1 MSEEDAG
8 NRLRVLVKAV
18 SDDLWIAIATFEVY
32 APSAFD
38 AALIDKVNE
47 RDVYPAFNVISEA
60 LEATTIST
68 LCRIWDRTTDAARI
82 TEIEKLLRRQPDLVD
97 DSGALRRWLGGVEM
111 VEKSEE
117 LQALRAIRNMRLAH
131 THDPF
136 RLDFRLLSGV
146 RNAAIEDEWL
156 ILEATILVIQ
166 QLHGLIGSPA
176 SLDYRAEREA
186 WRTRAES
193 FWKSVGGALV

>member
-1 MSEEDAG
+1 MGENDAG
-8 NRLRVLVKAV
+8 NRLRALVKAV
-18 SDDLWIAIATFEVY
+18 SDDLWIAVATFEVY

-47 RDVYPAFNVISEA
+47 REVYPAFNVVSEA

-68 LCRIWDRTTDAARI
+68 LCRIWDKTSDAARI
-82 TEIEKLLRRQPDLVD
+82 AEIEKLLRRRPDLAG

-131 THDPF
+131 THDPN
-136 RLDFRLLSGV
+136 RLDCRLLSGV
-146 RNAAIEDEWL
+146 RNAAIKDEWL

-166 QLHGLIGSPA
+166 QLHGLIGLPDR
-176 SLDYRAEREA
+176 LDYRAER
-186 WRTRAES
+186 
-193 FWKSVGGALV
+193 